1 MGGSRQ
7 PYKDTTKLWALTAIP
22 GLADLWQKGMFQEEV
37 LGGQKG
43 GNRLGEGTLTL
54 CDPGQNLASLFL
66 SESQVL
72 YS

>member
-1 MGGSRQ
+1 
-7 PYKDTTKLWALTAIP
+7 
-22 GLADLWQKGMFQEEV
+22 MFQEEV

-43 GNRLGEGTLTL
+43 GNRLREGTLTL